1 MPTREVICLANSWK
15 HGGRCVA
22 GLRLDGGGWVR
33 PVSREPD
40 GVLQLWHYTLVA
52 GGEAALGDVLQMR
65 LTQPRPDPHHPEN
78 WLMDY
83 GLWTLVARPL
93 PPSAREFLWQSLTPG
108 PDLMGDCD
116 DRVAYAALETRPAAS
131 SLALVHPEGLQW
143 QIRESPS
150 SGKRQ
155 TRAAFSLA
163 GVHYSLPLTDPARLK
178 ALASCPLGSYPDEN
192 AETLLTISLSEPFDR
207 DGFCYKLVAAVIAL
221 PQGQ

>member
-1 MPTREVICLANSWK
+1 MPTLEVICLANSWK

-40 GVLQLWHYTLVA
+40 GVLQLWHYTLAA
-52 GGEAALGDVLQMR
+52 GGEAALLDVLQMR

-93 PPSAREFLWQSLTPG
+93 PLSAREFLWESVTPG
-108 PDLMGDCD
+108 PTLLGDCD
-116 DRVAYAALETRPAAS
+116 DRVTYASLEKRPASA
-131 SLALVHPEGLQW
+131 SLALVRPEGLQW
-143 QIRESPS
+143 QVRESPS

-155 TRAAFSLA
+155 TRAAFCLG
-163 GVHYSLPLTDPARLK
+163 GVRYNLPLTDPLWLKRLADK
-178 ALASCPLGSYPDEN
+178 PLGCYPEEN
-192 AETLLTISLSEPFDR
+192 AGTLLTISLSEPFAR

-221 PQGQ
+221 P